1 MPGMNIDLTK
11 PWKEVFAL
19 VAEAKA
25 DEKRK
30 KRAEEELEELD
41 RQDREKHLATEKHE
55 KDEQEQQALEQMLAT
70 TQRLADFSSRLD
82 DFDTASVKALMH
94 NGEELDQVRTRLD
107 AMLERADQ
115 LPDGRRV
122 FKTEDGMRVFD
133 EHGAELPADVID
145 PHSIDDHRPRWE
157 PLKAL
162 RADEAKLQEERR
174 AILDYQEKLDQ
185 TRARIDKG
193 GITNKELDAL
203 DADLKSTMPAAVR
216 DSLGHRGA
224 EADGPGMGTQ
234 DRTATIQPLDG
245 LRATAP
251 VGPSPIH

>member
-1 MPGMNIDLTK
+1 MNIDLTK

-19 VAEAKA
+19 VAEAKV

-30 KRAEEELEELD
+30 KRAQEELEELD
-41 RQDREKHLATEKHE
+41 RQDREKHLATQKHE
-55 KDEQEQQALEQMLAT
+55 EEEQEHQALEQMLAT
-70 TQRLADFSSRLD
+70 TERLADFSSRLD
-82 DFDTASVKALMH
+82 DLDTASVKALMH
-94 NGEELDQVRTRLD
+94 NGEAFDHVRTQLD
-107 AMLERADQ
+107 AMLERADK

-122 FKTEDGMRVFD
+122 FKTEDGTRVFD

-174 AILDYQEKLDQ
+174 AIFDYQEKLDQ

-193 GITNKELDAL
+193 GVTNKELDAL

-216 DSLGHRGA
+216 DNLGRHGPEAGGPNVDIEGPAATDQPRGM
-224 EADGPGMGTQ
+224 P
-234 DRTATIQPLDG
+234 RTATPLSPG
-245 LRATAP
+245 LN
-251 VGPSPIH
+251 